1 MHLCVIS
8 DFLDESF
15 QDYFAL
21 SCEVATKTGTPLFS
35 SGIFWTGTVSPQPPA
50 LSLAHPCLCQIPLEP
65 SSAHLLKE
73 NTTKHQLFFFFQKL
87 IITVSTGE
95 IPCPSLLRRHSH
107 DNGEH
112 IEEKTKPGTS
122 FSKLSWPNPPPPLNG
137 SLWQPIGS

>member
-1 MHLCVIS
+1 MHLCVLS
-8 DFLDESF
+8 DFLNESF

-73 NTTKHQLFFFFQKL
+73 NTTKHQLFFFF
-87 IITVSTGE
+87 
-95 IPCPSLLRRHSH
+95 
-107 DNGEH
+107 
-112 IEEKTKPGTS
+112 
-122 FSKLSWPNPPPPLNG
+122 FSKTDYHGQHRWNTLSLSPSQTQP
-137 SLWQPIGS
+137 WQRRTYWRKNQTWDQFQQTQPTESPTPSQQQPVTAHW